1 MSFGMMRAVKDE
13 SKNGKT
19 LFRITANKRLK
30 IICYNTHKTL
40 ILKLKGFNFICVK

>member
-1 MSFGMMRAVKDE
+1 MSFGMMREAKDE

-30 IICYNTHKTL
+30 IIYYKAHKAI
-40 ILKLKGFNFICVK
+40 ILK

>member
-1 MSFGMMRAVKDE
+1 MSFGMMREAKDE

-30 IICYNTHKTL
+30 IICYKTHKTL
-40 ILKLKGFNFICVK
+40 ILK